1 VLQEAQRRLKETVER
16 KANSNDLNDIDLRN
30 ILLNAERLAIERLQ
44 QMQSLEHDKEVLQ
57 EQIRE
62 RQETLFKLQ
71 N

>member
-1 VLQEAQRRLKETVER
+1 MLQEAQRRLKETVER